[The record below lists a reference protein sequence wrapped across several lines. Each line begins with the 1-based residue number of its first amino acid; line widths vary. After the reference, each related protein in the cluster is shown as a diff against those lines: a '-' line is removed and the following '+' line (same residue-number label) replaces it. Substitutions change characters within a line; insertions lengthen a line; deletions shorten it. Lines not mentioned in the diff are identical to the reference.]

1 MSTDANKRIVKNT
14 LILYLRM
21 FLVLGVTLYTSRVIL
36 EALGVDNYG
45 IYSVIAGVIGFLG
58 FINNSMSLSV
68 QRFLTFHIG
77 KNEWT
82 VVNTVFNMAIIIHIV
97 IGLVIALILWF
108 GGEWIIQNYLVI
120 PSGSID
126 ATIVLF
132 RYVIIASVFTILQVP
147 FIGLIVAHERMD
159 ILAIT
164 SIVDVVLKL
173 IIAYALI
180 YFNSD
185 SLQLYGLLLMIASA
199 LILCTYIV
207 VSLRCIKNVSIKF
220 EWSTTIFKSLMGFS
234 TWSMLGEIAWAFTLQ
249 GVSVIIN
256 LFFGV
261 IGNAAYGIA
270 SQISAAVNRF
280 VGSFQ
285 MALNPQIIKRYAATE
300 MKSMLSLVFSG
311 IKFSYLL
318 ILLIAIPT
326 FLGMETILK
335 LWLGTVPTYA
345 VAMCKIILV
354 GAGIDT
360 LSTLFATV
368 AKAYGKIR
376 NYQIIVSIILALNF
390 PLSYIALRLGGS
402 PQMVFWVY
410 CFVSLS
416 LLIAR
421 ILIVQR
427 MLQQN
432 ILLDYW
438 HKVLLPIIIIT
449 IINIAIA
456 ESLTCVIRPD
466 GWNIGFYVIV
476 ITISMAI
483 SVYTIGLQKNERE
496 LIRRK
501 VSEKL
506 KKFFK
511 R

>member
-1 MSTDANKRIVKNT
+1 
-14 LILYLRM
+14 
-21 FLVLGVTLYTSRVIL
+21 
-36 EALGVDNYG
+36 
-45 IYSVIAGVIGFLG
+45 
-58 FINNSMSLSV
+58 
-68 QRFLTFHIG
+68 
-77 KNEWT
+77 
-82 VVNTVFNMAIIIHIV
+82 
-97 IGLVIALILWF
+97 
-108 GGEWIIQNYLVI
+108 
-120 PSGSID
+120 
-126 ATIVLF
+126 
-132 RYVIIASVFTILQVP
+132 
-147 FIGLIVAHERMD
+147 
-159 ILAIT
+159 
-164 SIVDVVLKL
+164 
-173 IIAYALI
+173 
-180 YFNSD
+180 
-185 SLQLYGLLLMIASA
+185 
-199 LILCTYIV
+199 
-207 VSLRCIKNVSIKF
+207 
-220 EWSTTIFKSLMGFS
+220 MGFS

-506 KKFFK
+506 KKIFK

>member
-1 MSTDANKRIVKNT
+1 
-14 LILYLRM
+14 M
-21 FLVLGVTLYTSRVIL
+21 FIVLGVTLYTSRVIL

-45 IYSVIAGVIGFLG
+45 IYSVVAGIIGFLG

-77 KNEWT
+77 KKEWET
-82 VVNTVFNMAIIIHIV
+82 VNTIFNMSINIHIV
-97 IGLVIALILWF
+97 IGILIAVVLWF
-108 GGEWIIQNYLVI
+108 GGEWIIENYLVI
-120 PSGSID
+120 PPESMP

-132 RYVIIASVFTILQVP
+132 RYVIFSSVFTILQVP

-159 ILAIT
+159 LLAMT
-164 SIVDVVLKL
+164 SIVDVILKL
-173 IIAYALI
+173 LIAYFILYI
-180 YFNSD
+180 GSD
-185 SLQLYGLLLMIASA
+185 SLQLYGLLLMIASG
-199 LILCTYIV
+199 LILLTYIICSMISV
-207 VSLRCIKNVSIKF
+207 KNISIKF
-220 EWSTTIFKSLMGFS
+220 EWDSNVFKSLMGFS
-234 TWSMLGEIAWAFTLQ
+234 SWSMLGEIAWAFTLQ

-256 LFFGV
+256 IFYGV
-261 IGNAAYGIA
+261 VGNAAYGIS

-285 MALNPQIIKRYAATE
+285 MALNPQIIKQYAATE
-300 MKSMLSLVFSG
+300 IKSMLSLVFSG

-335 LWLGTVPTYA
+335 LWLGTVPDYA
-345 VAMCKIILV
+345 VAMCKILLI
-354 GAGIDT
+354 GAAIDT

-376 NYQIIVSIILALNF
+376 NYQIIISIILALNF
-390 PLSYIALRLGGS
+390 PLSYIALKFGGS

-410 CFVSLS
+410 CFVSFS

-427 MLQQN
+427 MLKQN
-432 ILLDYW
+432 IILDYW
-438 HKVLLPIIIIT
+438 HKVLLPVIIIT
-449 IINIAIA
+449 IINITIA
-456 ESLTCVIRPD
+456 ETLTFIIPPD
-466 GWNIGFYVIV
+466 GWNIGIYIIV

-483 SVYTIGLQKNERE
+483 SVYTIGLQKNEKE
-496 LIRRK
+496 LIRQK
-501 VSEKL
+501 VTEKF
-506 KKFFK
+506 KNIFK